1 MKQILSQKDLDNVLN
16 SAKNEI
22 ITNTISIIK
31 NKNMYLVNEN
41 RLAELLREEQKLTLL
56 ENGGVDN
63 WEWYDDSLNPDNG
76 VIDGD
81 ITYGEIMRMSDDE
94 IIEKYL

>member
-1 MKQILSQKDLDNVLN
+1 MKRILLQKDLDGALN
-16 SAKNEI
+16 SARNGI

-31 NKNMYLVNEN
+31 NKNMYLVSEN
-41 RLAELLREEQKLTLL
+41 RLAELIREEQKLKLL

-63 WEWYDDSLNPDNG
+63 WEWYENSLNPGDG

-81 ITYGEIMRMSDDE
+81 ITYEEIMRMSDDE

>member
-63 WEWYDDSLNPDNG
+63 WEWYEDSLNPGDG

-81 ITYGEIMRMSDDE
+81 ITYEEIMNLSDDE

>member
-1 MKQILSQKDLDNVLN
+1 MSKK
-16 SAKNEI
+16 
-22 ITNTISIIK
+22 
-31 NKNMYLVNEN
+31 YLVDEN
-41 RLAELLREEQKLTLL
+41 ILAELLREEQKLKLL

-63 WEWYDDSLNPDNG
+63 WEWYGDSLNPDNG

-81 ITYGEIMRMSDDE
+81 ITYEEIMRMSDDE